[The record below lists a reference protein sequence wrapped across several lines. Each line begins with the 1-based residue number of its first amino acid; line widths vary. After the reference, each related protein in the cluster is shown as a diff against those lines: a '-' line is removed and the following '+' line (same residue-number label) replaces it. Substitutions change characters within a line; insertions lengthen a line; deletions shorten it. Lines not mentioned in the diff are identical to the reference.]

1 MKILIINA
9 DYPAF
14 LQSLYESNPGLAAKS
29 YSEQMQARNNS
40 LFGVADF
47 YSRNLRKLGHE
58 AWEIHANNET
68 MQAAWTR
75 EHGVKTSLDGW
86 LHEAKRLARES
97 PLRYLKPVLR
107 PLIPRTQGL
116 YEALRAQVQYYRPD
130 VLLNQAMDVIAD
142 DFLWELK
149 PQIPWIVGQVAA
161 PMSGQETFRSY
172 DLVIS
177 SLPNFVDYFR
187 SQGLRAELHRL
198 AFESSVLDRI
208 THRERS
214 TAVSFVGSLS
224 SHHESRVRLLEI
236 ISSDKGLS
244 LWGQNVDS
252 IPKAS
257 RIHERYRGVA
267 FGKEM
272 YEILAASK
280 ITLNHHI
287 GIAANFANNMRL
299 FEATGVGALLLTDRK
314 DNLHEMFEPGR
325 EVVTY
330 DSPDECLAM
339 IRYYLQHEEELRAIA
354 QAGQRRTLRD
364 HSYAVRM
371 EELSEVLTARLAV

>member
-1 MKILIINA
+1 
-9 DYPAF
+9 
-14 LQSLYESNPGLAAKS
+14 
-29 YSEQMQARNNS
+29 
-40 LFGVADF
+40 
-47 YSRNLRKLGHE
+47 
-58 AWEIHANNET
+58 
-68 MQAAWTR
+68 
-75 EHGVKTSLDGW
+75 
-86 LHEAKRLARES
+86 
-97 PLRYLKPVLR
+97 
-107 PLIPRTQGL
+107 
-116 YEALRAQVQYYRPD
+116 
-130 VLLNQAMDVIAD
+130 
-142 DFLWELK
+142 ELK

-161 PMSGQETFRSY
+161 PMSRQETFRSY

-198 AFESSVLDRI
+198 AFESSILDRI

-224 SHHESRVRLLEI
+224 SHHESRVRLIEI

-299 FEATGVGALLLTDRK
+299 FEA
-314 DNLHEMFEPGR
+314 
-325 EVVTY
+325 
-330 DSPDECLAM
+330 
-339 IRYYLQHEEELRAIA
+339 
-354 QAGQRRTLRD
+354 
-364 HSYAVRM
+364 
-371 EELSEVLTARLAV
+371 